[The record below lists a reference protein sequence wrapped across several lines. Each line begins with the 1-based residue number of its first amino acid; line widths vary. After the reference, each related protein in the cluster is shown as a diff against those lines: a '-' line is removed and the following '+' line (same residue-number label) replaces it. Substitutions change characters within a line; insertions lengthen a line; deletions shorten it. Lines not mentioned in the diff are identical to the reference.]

1 MRNILTADQF
11 LNSILAT
18 LKLCT
23 RDDYVLED
31 NVSLDQ
37 RFERAYETLLQHEKD
52 LGVTPNFTF
61 FRDPL
66 HGNSVKLR
74 NALLAAK
81 ENGLLFAESGA
92 VVHLPA
98 QNRQQAGR
106 NVPEPLS
113 APQGIFEGR
122 GGRTLPCWIS
132 RCHELAKWV
141 SI

>member
-81 ENGLLFAESGA
+81 ENGLLFQNPERLFTYRLKIDNRRAEMYLSHSPLPREFLKD
-92 VVHLPA
+92 VVEEHFL
-98 QNRQQAGR
+98 AGSPS
-106 NVPEPLS
+106 VTS
-113 APQGIFEGR
+113 
-122 GGRTLPCWIS
+122 
-132 RCHELAKWV
+132 
-141 SI
+141 

>member
-81 ENGLLFAESGA
+81 ENGLLFQNPERLFTYRLKIDNRRAEMYLSHSPLPREFLKDVVVEHFLAGSPA
-92 VVHLPA
+92 VT
-98 QNRQQAGR
+98 
-106 NVPEPLS
+106 S
-113 APQGIFEGR
+113 
-122 GGRTLPCWIS
+122 
-132 RCHELAKWV
+132 
-141 SI
+141 

>member
-1 MRNILTADQF
+1 MHNILTADQF
-11 LNSILAT
+11 LISILAT

-31 NVSLDQ
+31 DVSLDQ

-81 ENGLLFAESGA
+81 ENGLLLQNTERLFTYRLKMDNRRAEMYLS
-92 VVHLPA
+92 HS
-98 QNRQQAGR
+98 
-106 NVPEPLS
+106 PLS
-113 APQGIFEGR
+113 REFLKDVVEE
-122 GGRTLPCWIS
+122 
-132 RCHELAKWV
+132 HFLAGSPSV
-141 SI
+141 TS

>member
-11 LNSILAT
+11 LISILAT

-31 NVSLDQ
+31 DVSLDQ

-81 ENGLLFAESGA
+81 ENGLLLQNTERLFTYRLKIDNRRAEMYLS
-92 VVHLPA
+92 HS
-98 QNRQQAGR
+98 
-106 NVPEPLS
+106 PLS
-113 APQGIFEGR
+113 KEFLKDVVEE
-122 GGRTLPCWIS
+122 
-132 RCHELAKWV
+132 HFLAGSPSV
-141 SI
+141 TS

>member
-11 LNSILAT
+11 LISILAT

-31 NVSLDQ
+31 DVSLDQ

-81 ENGLLFAESGA
+81 ENGLLLQNTERLFTYRLKMDNRRAEMYLS
-92 VVHLPA
+92 HS
-98 QNRQQAGR
+98 
-106 NVPEPLS
+106 PLS
-113 APQGIFEGR
+113 REFLKDVVEE
-122 GGRTLPCWIS
+122 
-132 RCHELAKWV
+132 HFLAGSPAV
-141 SI
+141 TS

>member
-11 LNSILAT
+11 LISILAT

-31 NVSLDQ
+31 DVSLDQ

-81 ENGLLFAESGA
+81 ENGLLLQNTERLFTYRLKMDNRRAEMYLS
-92 VVHLPA
+92 HS
-98 QNRQQAGR
+98 
-106 NVPEPLS
+106 PLS
-113 APQGIFEGR
+113 RKFLKDVVEE
-122 GGRTLPCWIS
+122 
-132 RCHELAKWV
+132 HFLAGSPAV
-141 SI
+141 TS

>member
-11 LNSILAT
+11 LISILAT

-31 NVSLDQ
+31 DVSLDQ

-81 ENGLLFAESGA
+81 ENGLLLQNTERLFTYRLKMDNRRAEMYLS
-92 VVHLPA
+92 HS
-98 QNRQQAGR
+98 
-106 NVPEPLS
+106 PLS
-113 APQGIFEGR
+113 REFLKDVVEE
-122 GGRTLPCWIS
+122 
-132 RCHELAKWV
+132 HFLAGSPTV
-141 SI
+141 TS

>member
-11 LNSILAT
+11 LISILAT

-31 NVSLDQ
+31 DVSLDQ

-81 ENGLLFAESGA
+81 ENGLLLQNTERLFTYRLKMDNRRAEMYLS
-92 VVHLPA
+92 HS
-98 QNRQQAGR
+98 
-106 NVPEPLS
+106 PLS
-113 APQGIFEGR
+113 REFLKDVVEE
-122 GGRTLPCWIS
+122 
-132 RCHELAKWV
+132 HFLAGSPSV
-141 SI
+141 TS